1 MGSFGVDLGG
11 VIGLLSR
18 HIYSGPEVFARELIQ
33 NSRDALIAR
42 ADHGP
47 LDASWSIRIT
57 PADVGGDG
65 TFRIEDD
72 GIGLSAAEVVE
83 FLSTVGGSSKRDLF
97 ELRNQD
103 FLGHF
108 GIGLLSCFMVADTIT
123 IESHK
128 QGHAPVRWEGVATG
142 SFTVD
147 ELPDDGQ
154 PIGTTVILR
163 PAPDEREL
171 VSREGV
177 ERLVRRY
184 AEFLPVPLYV
194 TQPDG
199 SRDLMTGPAPFL
211 AVSSLGS
218 HGTDRDAVMDYGEK
232 LLGHAPLDAIVI
244 DVPDTATQG
253 VAYVLGHPTSGLDRT
268 GARVYLGR
276 MLLAEDER
284 SVVPAWAFFL
294 RPVIT
299 SDALTPTASRESL
312 VSDDA
317 VRVTSAAMGDAVRDW
332 VRALAERDP
341 MALHRFLAIHDLAI
355 RAACLADDELFR
367 IVGPHLVFETAA
379 GSRRLEDIA
388 EENPVLTYAEG
399 LDEFRMLTALG
410 SDPALINA
418 SYVHHAELL
427 RAIPVLFAGVEARE
441 ADLPGALA
449 SLADPSLADKARTTP
464 LADRATR
471 ALERVDV
478 ETIVKVLPD
487 PSTPALYV
495 ADAEVLARVDMRRA
509 AEIAS
514 GPWASALGKA
524 GARVD
529 EVRARQGRTATRAQV
544 CLNWAS
550 PLVQRLAE
558 LDDVAVFERSV
569 RLLYVQAL
577 LAGRRPLTAA
587 DRTLMSESLDD
598 LITLSVG
605 IDTGRGSD
613 D

>member
-47 LDASWSIRIT
+47 VDPAWSIRIT
-57 PADVGGDG
+57 PADAGDG

-72 GIGLSAAEVVE
+72 GIGLSSAEVVE

-123 IESHK
+123 ILSHK
-128 QGHAPVRWEGVATG
+128 RGHPPVRWEGVASG
-142 SFTVD
+142 SFTVE
-147 ELPDDGQ
+147 ELPDEGQ
-154 PIGTTVILR
+154 PIGTTVMLR
-163 PAPDEREL
+163 PAPDERDL
-171 VSREGV
+171 LGRKSVA
-177 ERLVRRY
+177 RLVRRY

-199 SRDLMTGPAPFL
+199 SRDLATGPAPFL
-211 AVSSLGS
+211 A
-218 HGTDRDAVMDYGEK
+218 HTATDRARVMEYGESII
-232 LLGHAPLDAIVI
+232 GHVPLDAIALE
-244 DVPDTATQG
+244 VPDTATRG
-253 VAYVLGHPTSGLDRT
+253 VAYVLGHPTSGLDRM

-284 SVVPAWAFFL
+284 NIVPSWAFFL

-312 VSDDA
+312 VHDDA
-317 VRVTSAAMGDAVRDW
+317 VRVTAAAVGEAVRDW
-332 VRALAERDP
+332 VRALADRNP
-341 MALHRFLAIHDLAI
+341 VALHRFLSIHDLAI
-355 RAACLADDELFR
+355 RAACLEDDEFFR
-367 IVGPHLVFETAA
+367 IVGPHLTFETAA
-379 GSRRLEDIA
+379 GTKTLQDIVEA
-388 EENPVLTYAEG
+388 NAILTFAEG

-427 RAIPVLFAGVEARE
+427 RAVPVLFDGVEARE
-441 ADLPGALA
+441 SDLTGALA
-449 SLADPSLADKARTTP
+449 ALAEPSLADRARTIP
-464 LADRATR
+464 LADRATA

-478 ETIVKVLPD
+478 ETIIKVLPD
-487 PSTPALYV
+487 PTTPALYV
-495 ADAEVLARVDMRRA
+495 ADAEVLARVDMKRA
-509 AEIAS
+509 AEIAA

-529 EVRARQGRTATRAQV
+529 EVRARQGRTSTRAQV

-587 DRTLMSESLDD
+587 DRTIMSESLDD

-605 IDTGRGSD
+605 IDTGGATHD
-613 D
+613 